1 MTREA
6 KDGVINECRGT
17 LYEWLKVGRF
27 NDEKTFE
34 EEDEDDWGSKDGC
47 RIMGIMYEN
56 GKFLTIQCLQSASI
70 QSASIQ
76 SASRVDTI
84 PFNNFFSNFS
94 IKPWVKLNGNKHFL
108 TLKGLWQINARL

>member
-17 LYEWLKVGRF
+17 LYEWLKVGKF

-47 RIMGIMYEN
+47 RIMGIMYQN
-56 GKFLTIQCLQSASI
+56 GKFLTLQYLQSI
-70 QSASIQ
+70 PPEYKNIPPEY
-76 SASRVDTI
+76 ASRVYLQ
-84 PFNNFFSNFS
+84 S
-94 IKPWVKLNGNKHFL
+94 IQL
-108 TLKGLWQINARL
+108 